1 MPRRSFWGRAASI
14 ASATGGETPLSYFP
28 GGWRWG
34 GVPVVPAG
42 GGLDFGEVV
51 AVAALFIPQ
60 PNVFVQLKR
69 CGPWSLGW
77 CAVWRSE
84 LVLSV
89 VG

>member
-1 MPRRSFWGRAASI
+1 VPRRSFWGRAASI

-51 AVAALFIPQ
+51 AVAALFIPPTQ
-60 PNVFVQLKR
+60 RF
-69 CGPWSLGW
+69 
-77 CAVWRSE
+77 RSVE
-84 LVLSV
+84 ALRPLVLGV
-89 VG
+89 VCGMAF